1 VSNPNVNAALA
12 LARKISSEKIR
23 DNRVTDTEAFLN
35 MLRNMEPGDLTEVIA
50 LLASYDDNPAAVSK
64 SLREGAIVA
73 ADAKNTKAITEAVSL
88 LESTSKESAQSIVKA
103 TENFDK
109 KAFWLT
115 FMLIVLSI
123 IGLLVAFIP
132 DSWKEPILKSIMG
145 QFPKW

>member
-1 VSNPNVNAALA
+1 
-12 LARKISSEKIR
+12 
-23 DNRVTDTEAFLN
+23 
-35 MLRNMEPGDLTEVIA
+35 

-73 ADAKNTKAITEAVSL
+73 ADAKNTKAITEAVTL